1 MSELYFENVIEKGN
15 LYLDHILYEFE
26 DEPILFLCK
35 DKDGN
40 RYLCHCA
47 EIRGERRWV
56 LIEISLEL
64 LKSLIEDETD
74 IASAFLSQEKAIQ
87 IRMDLQ
93 GCEKSSVIDTAKMDR
108 LDLPKEGTLVRCD
121 KEKAREY
128 LHKSEKEMLLLPG
141 NPLSIKGITGIS
153 ESSEGNP
160 YRDSQRPLA
169 PHGSTRPLEDT
180 GRPISSAIT
189 FPWNL
194 FISVPRRYA
203 STAGCSP
210 VV

>member
-74 IASAFLSQEKAIQ
+74 IASAFLSQEKAIP
-87 IRMDLQ
+87 DS
-93 GCEKSSVIDTAKMDR
+93 GWTC
-108 LDLPKEGTLVRCD
+108 
-121 KEKAREY
+121 
-128 LHKSEKEMLLLPG
+128 
-141 NPLSIKGITGIS
+141 
-153 ESSEGNP
+153 
-160 YRDSQRPLA
+160 RDVKRVL
-169 PHGSTRPLEDT
+169 
-180 GRPISSAIT
+180 
-189 FPWNL
+189 
-194 FISVPRRYA
+194 
-203 STAGCSP
+203 
-210 VV
+210 

>member
-1 MSELYFENVIEKGN
+1 MERTK
-15 LYLDHILYEFE
+15 
-26 DEPILFLCK
+26 
-35 DKDGN
+35 
-40 RYLCHCA
+40 RY
-47 EIRGERRWV
+47 
-56 LIEISLEL
+56 
-64 LKSLIEDETD
+64 
-74 IASAFLSQEKAIQ
+74 
-87 IRMDLQ
+87 
-93 GCEKSSVIDTAKMDR
+93 
-108 LDLPKEGTLVRCD
+108 PKVP
-121 KEKAREY
+121 K
-128 LHKSEKEMLLLPG
+128 
-141 NPLSIKGITGIS
+141 
-153 ESSEGNP
+153 GNP

>member
-108 LDLPKEGTLVRCD
+108 LDLPKEGMSDATKKRQENTFIKVRKRCF
-121 KEKAREY
+121 
-128 LHKSEKEMLLLPG
+128 SSC

-153 ESSEGNP
+153 ESSEGE
-160 YRDSQRPLA
+160 SL
-169 PHGSTRPLEDT
+169 
-180 GRPISSAIT
+180 
-189 FPWNL
+189 
-194 FISVPRRYA
+194 
-203 STAGCSP
+203 
-210 VV
+210 

>member
-1 MSELYFENVIEKGN
+1 MGVTTYKTKNGNFIIDSKKLNEKVTEVYKTYGFDLN
-15 LYLDHILYEFE
+15 LYEFE
-26 DEPILFLCK
+26 DEPILFICK

-64 LKSLIEDETD
+64 LKSLIEEEMD
-74 IASAFLSQEKAIQ
+74 IASAFLSQEKAIR

-108 LDLPKEGTLVRCD
+108 MDLPKEGTLVRCD

-128 LHKSEKEMLLLPG
+128 LHKSEKEMLLFL
-141 NPLSIKGITGIS
+141 
-153 ESSEGNP
+153 
-160 YRDSQRPLA
+160 
-169 PHGSTRPLEDT
+169 
-180 GRPISSAIT
+180 
-189 FPWNL
+189 
-194 FISVPRRYA
+194 
-203 STAGCSP
+203 
-210 VV
+210 

>member
-26 DEPILFLCK
+26 DEPILFICK

-64 LKSLIEDETD
+64 LKSLIEEEMD
-74 IASAFLSQEKAIQ
+74 IASAFLSQEKAIR

-108 LDLPKEGTLVRCD
+108 MDLPKRGFTCQMRLKKRQENTFIKVRKRCF
-121 KEKAREY
+121 
-128 LHKSEKEMLLLPG
+128 SSC
-141 NPLSIKGITGIS
+141 NPLYIKGITGIS
-153 ESSEGNP
+153 ESSEGE
-160 YRDSQRPLA
+160 SL
-169 PHGSTRPLEDT
+169 
-180 GRPISSAIT
+180 
-189 FPWNL
+189 
-194 FISVPRRYA
+194 
-203 STAGCSP
+203 
-210 VV
+210 